1 MKFGDEREHREDAE
15 DFERLGQARFGNDG
29 RRYGAYLGEQDDH
42 SAAGRDTTGPLA
54 AIIAE
59 TSPGA
64 AMHSFFDFKVKAIDG
79 SPDLLRPLEGKVVL
93 AVNVASQCGLTPQY
107 VDLEGLHE
115 ELAGE
120 GFAVVGFPCNQF
132 GAQEPGTEQEIR
144 TFCSANYGISF
155 PMSAK
160 LEVNGPARHP
170 LYAWLTDP
178 ANGHAGDIQW
188 NFEKFLVGRDGSLLH
203 RYAPTVKPRDNGLM
217 NDIAAA
223 LS

>member
-1 MKFGDEREHREDAE
+1 MKNF
-15 DFERLGQARFGNDG
+15 
-29 RRYGAYLGEQDDH
+29 Y
-42 SAAGRDTTGPLA
+42 
-54 AIIAE
+54 
-59 TSPGA
+59 
-64 AMHSFFDFKVKAIDG
+64 DFKVTDINGK
-79 SPDLLRPLEGKVVL
+79 PDLLSGLKGRVVL

-107 VDLEGLHE
+107 TDLEELHE

-120 GFAVVGFPCNQF
+120 RFAVVGFPCNQF
-132 GAQEPGTEQEIR
+132 GAQEPGSEDEIQA
-144 TFCSANYGISF
+144 FCSTTYGVTF

-160 LEVNGPARHP
+160 LEVNGAGRHP

-188 NFEKFLVGRDGSLLH
+188 NFEKFLIGRDGRLIN

-223 LS
+223 L